1 MSMNGEQEQQFSAFV
16 RSSGDPLLRF
26 ARLLILDRGDAEDAL
41 QVALLRLT
49 RHWTRG
55 LDNPEAYVRA
65 TLVNIAKDGARRR
78 HLVPVPVEDTIR
90 VDEGFE
96 DHTEAHA
103 ARARLDLLLAALPP
117 RQRIT
122 VALRVVEGYS
132 EAETAQLMRCSTG
145 TVKSSLARGLGNLRT
160 ILSDSDS
167 LEEAQS

>member
-1 MSMNGEQEQQFSAFV
+1 VLAGGTWCPC
-16 RSSGDPLLRF
+16 RSR
-26 ARLLILDRGDAEDAL
+26 
-41 QVALLRLT
+41 
-49 RHWTRG
+49 
-55 LDNPEAYVRA
+55 
-65 TLVNIAKDGARRR
+65 
-78 HLVPVPVEDTIR
+78 TIR
-90 VDEGFE
+90 VEEGAE

-103 ARARLDLLLAALPP
+103 TRARIDLLLAVLPP

-145 TVKSSLARGLGNLRT
+145 AVKSSLARELGNLRT